1 MKYLIIILLIIILT
15 QDLHVFPLFLY
26 SLIYKKKH
34 RDKDTLPD
42 DVESTFIKT
51 KDNKHIELWHVP
63 AKKEKKGS
71 VLIFHGNGELVDTNV
86 DQQRWFAEQ
95 GWDSYSFDYRGYG
108 RSTGIPSEKGI
119 YIDSDAI
126 WQHLKEQR
134 NLSTENLIVVGYSL
148 GSAPASRIASIIK
161 PKTLLIIAGYSSI
174 KAVARDRVLFRPLLP
189 FVWNKLATR
198 DYISELDST
207 NLILT
212 HGKPDKIIKFHHMS
226 LNADKYRGSGRLK
239 KIEHERA
246 NHLEIFW
253 ATKEEILKELESA

>member
-1 MKYLIIILLIIILT
+1 MKYLIIILLIVILT

-26 SLIYKKKH
+26 SLLYKKKH

-42 DVESTFIKT
+42 NVESAFIRT

-63 AKKEKKGS
+63 TKKEKRGS

-108 RSTGIPSEKGI
+108 RSSGVTSERGI

-126 WQHLKEQR
+126 WDYLKREK
-134 NLSTENLIVVGYSL
+134 NLSAEDLTVVGYSL

-161 PKTLLIIAGYSSI
+161 PKTLLVIAGYSSI
-174 KAVARDRVLFRPLLP
+174 KSVARDRVLFRPLVP
-189 FVWNKLATR
+189 FVWNKLATK
-198 DYISELDST
+198 DYIAELDST

-212 HGKPDKIIKFHHMS
+212 HGKPDKIIRFHHMAI
-226 LNADKYRGSGRLK
+226 NAGEYKGSGKLK
-239 KIEHERA
+239 MIEHESA
-246 NHLEIFW
+246 DHLEIFW
-253 ATKEEILKELESA
+253 ATKEQILAELV